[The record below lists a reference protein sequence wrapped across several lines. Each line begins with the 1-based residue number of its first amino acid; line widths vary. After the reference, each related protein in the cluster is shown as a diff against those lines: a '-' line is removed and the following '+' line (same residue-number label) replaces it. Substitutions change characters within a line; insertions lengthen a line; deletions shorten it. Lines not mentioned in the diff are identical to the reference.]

1 LWIDG
6 VGGYLVCLGNR
17 LTFGQ
22 ALPGARVDVPLVADV
37 SRLHATLTRDA
48 EGYVV
53 EAVRPIL
60 VNGAAVMRALLQPG
74 DRVTMGS
81 SCQYLFRLPVPGSGT
96 ARLELVSG
104 HRLPTSVDGVLL
116 MAETLV
122 MGGTA
127 QSHVLIPDLKNPIV
141 LFRHRDGLGLRAA
154 GPMLVNGQK
163 CNGRTMLPPEASVS
177 GEEVS
182 FAIESAP

>member
-1 LWIDG
+1 VLRNRAWRALEPATAPHPGPDGENGSTETAPPRFFLWIDG

-60 VNGAAVMRALLQPG
+60 VNGATVTRALLQPG
-74 DRVTMGS
+74 DRVT
-81 SCQYLFRLPVPGSGT
+81 
-96 ARLELVSG
+96 
-104 HRLPTSVDGVLL
+104 
-116 MAETLV
+116 
-122 MGGTA
+122 
-127 QSHVLIPDLKNPIV
+127 
-141 LFRHRDGLGLRAA
+141 LG
-154 GPMLVNGQK
+154 
-163 CNGRTMLPPEASVS
+163 
-177 GEEVS
+177 
-182 FAIESAP
+182 